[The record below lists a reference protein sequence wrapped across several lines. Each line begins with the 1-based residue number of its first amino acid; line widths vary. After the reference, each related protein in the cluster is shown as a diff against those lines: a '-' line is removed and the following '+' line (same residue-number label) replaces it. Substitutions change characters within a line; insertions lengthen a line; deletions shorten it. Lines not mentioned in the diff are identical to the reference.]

1 MNQAGAEHTVLIV
14 DDDLDQAA
22 DLARRLSKLGFE
34 TCLASSDD
42 DVVDMLDTGFD
53 SIVLDLM
60 MTREDGIQIIRHLGE
75 VQCDA
80 NLVIMGDADRRILSA
95 AERLARARGLRV
107 AGSLPKPIDE
117 QRLHGML
124 ESGVLRASAG
134 SRSINIQVAQT
145 ELLQCMDE
153 GCIDVLYQPK
163 IDVRTLEF
171 ISVEALV
178 RLNHPDHG
186 QLLPAAFLAMAEESG
201 LIARLTR
208 AVFLKTLAQTSRW
221 LDEGHALQIAV
232 NVSPLLL
239 SDLDLPETLAD
250 LADRHQIARKNIV
263 LEITE
268 SWVNEEPISTL
279 DILTRL
285 RMKGFNLSIDDFGT
299 GYSTM
304 LQLNEMP
311 YSEMKLDQSFIRN
324 ATRDREARAI
334 VESSIELGHKLGLK
348 VVAEGV
354 EKQEDWDLISDM
366 HCDEGQGFF
375 IARPMP
381 GAQIPAWLRHWNS
394 CLGRR

>member
-1 MNQAGAEHTVLIV
+1 MGNGPAVLVV
-14 DDDLDQAA
+14 DDDANLGE
-22 DLARRLSKLGFE
+22 DLARRLRQNGFE
-34 TCLASSDD
+34 TRLAGSDD
-42 DVVDMLDTGFD
+42 DVVELLEEGFHA
-53 SIVLDLM
+53 IVLDLM
-60 MTREDGIQIIRHLGE
+60 MTREDGIQIIRYLGE
-75 VQCDA
+75 SRCDA
-80 NLVIMGDADRRILSA
+80 SLVITGDTDRRILSA

-107 AGSLPKPIDE
+107 AGSLAKPIDD
-117 QRLHGML
+117 QKLLALL
-124 ESGVLRASAG
+124 ESGVRRPSLG
-134 SRSINIQVAQT
+134 SRGINIQVAQT
-145 ELLQCMDE
+145 ELLQCMED
-153 GCIDVLYQPK
+153 GCLDVLYQPK

-178 RLNHPDHG
+178 RLNHPNHG

-201 LIARLTR
+201 LISRLTR
-208 AVFLKTLAQTSRW
+208 SVFLKALAQASAW
-221 LDEGHALQIAV
+221 LNDGHVLQVAV

-239 SDLDLPETLAD
+239 TDLNLPETFAD
-250 LADRHQIARKNIV
+250 LADRHQIARENIV

-268 SWVNEEPISTL
+268 SWVNAEPVATL

-354 EKQEDWDLISDM
+354 EKQEDWDLISDL

-381 GAQIPAWLRHWNS
+381 GDQIPAWLRHWNN
-394 CLGRR
+394 CLGRG

>member
-1 MNQAGAEHTVLIV
+1 
-14 DDDLDQAA
+14 
-22 DLARRLSKLGFE
+22 
-34 TCLASSDD
+34 
-42 DVVDMLDTGFD
+42 
-53 SIVLDLM
+53 
-60 MTREDGIQIIRHLGE
+60 
-75 VQCDA
+75 
-80 NLVIMGDADRRILSA
+80 
-95 AERLARARGLRV
+95 
-107 AGSLPKPIDE
+107 
-117 QRLHGML
+117 
-124 ESGVLRASAG
+124 
-134 SRSINIQVAQT
+134 
-145 ELLQCMDE
+145 
-153 GCIDVLYQPK
+153 
-163 IDVRTLEF
+163 
-171 ISVEALV
+171 
-178 RLNHPDHG
+178 
-186 QLLPAAFLAMAEESG
+186 MAEESG

-250 LADRHQIARKNIV
+250 LADRHQIARRNIV

-381 GAQIPAWLRHWNS
+381 GVQIPAWLRHWNS

>member
-1 MNQAGAEHTVLIV
+1 MSANASKIVMVV
-14 DDDLDQAA
+14 DDDRTRA
-22 DLARRLSKLGFE
+22 DRLAGHLAESGFE
-34 TCLASSDD
+34 TRVAGSAEDVGASLDD
-42 DVVDMLDTGFD
+42 DVHA
-53 SIVLDLM
+53 IVLDLM
-60 MTREDGIQIIRHLGE
+60 MTRDDGIQVIRQLGE
-75 VQCDA
+75 LRCDA
-80 NLVIMGDADRRILSA
+80 NLVVIGDTDRRILSA

-107 AGSLPKPIDE
+107 AGALVRPLEPDILV
-117 QRLHGML
+117 RLL
-124 ESGVLRASAG
+124 ETGAARAGAG
-134 SRSINIQVAQT
+134 SRGINVQVAQT
-145 ELLQCMDE
+145 ELLQCMED

-171 ISVEALV
+171 IAVEALV
-178 RLNHPDHG
+178 RLNHPTRG
-186 QLLPAAFLAMAEESG
+186 QLSPAAFLAMAEESG
-201 LIARLTR
+201 LINRLTR
-208 AVFLKTLAQTSRW
+208 TVFLK
-221 LDEGHALQIAV
+221 ALGQAAEWAGNDQPLQVAV

-239 SDLDLPETLAD
+239 TDLGLPETFSD
-250 LADRHQIARKNIV
+250 LADRHGIDRENIV

-268 SWVNEEPISTL
+268 SWLNEEPVAAL

-304 LQLNEMP
+304 LQLNEIP

-348 VVAEGV
+348 VVAEGI

-366 HCDEGQGFF
+366 ACDEGQGYF

-381 GAQIPAWLRHWNS
+381 GDQIPAWLRHWNS
-394 CLGRR
+394 CLGRG

>member
-1 MNQAGAEHTVLIV
+1 MSALTGKVVLIV
-14 DDDLDQAA
+14 DDVAQRAE
-22 DLARRLSKLGFE
+22 R
-34 TCLASSDD
+34 LASELAESGLETRTAFSAE
-42 DVVDMLDTGFD
+42 DVEGKLDAEVHA
-53 SIVLDLM
+53 IVLDLM
-60 MTREDGIQIIRHLGE
+60 MTRVDGIQIIRRLGE
-75 VQCDA
+75 IRCDA
-80 NLVIMGDADRRILSA
+80 SLIVTGDTDRRILSA

-107 AGSLPKPIDE
+107 AGTLVRPMRPPLLM
-117 QRLHGML
+117 RLL
-124 ESGVLRASAG
+124 EAGAPRAGAG
-134 SRSINIQVAQT
+134 SRGINVQVAQT
-145 ELLQCMDE
+145 ELLQCMED

-171 ISVEALV
+171 IAVEALV
-178 RLNHPDHG
+178 RLNHPTRG
-186 QLLPAAFLAMAEESG
+186 QLTPAAFLAMAEESG
-201 LIARLTR
+201 LINRLTR
-208 AVFLKTLAQTSRW
+208 AVFLKALGQAADWNSKDQP
-221 LDEGHALQIAV
+221 LQIAV

-239 SDLDLPETLAD
+239 TDLGLPETFAD
-250 LADRHQIARKNIV
+250 LTDRHGIARDSVV

-268 SWVNEEPISTL
+268 SWLNEEPVAAL

-304 LQLNEMP
+304 LQLNEIP

-324 ATRDREARAI
+324 ATGDREARAI

-348 VVAEGV
+348 VVAEGI

-381 GAQIPAWLRHWNS
+381 GDQIPAWLRHWNI
-394 CLGRR
+394 CLGRG

>member
-1 MNQAGAEHTVLIV
+1 VRRTSICQAVLVV
-14 DDDLDQAA
+14 DDDPGQAQA
-22 DLARRLSKLGFE
+22 LAERLQAIGYE
-34 TCLASSDD
+34 TATACSDD
-42 DVVDMLDTGFD
+42 DVRDLLTGDFQ
-53 SIVLDLM
+53 SVILDLM
-60 MTREDGIQIIRHLGE
+60 MTREDGVQIIRHMGE
-75 VQCDA
+75 IRSDA
-80 NLVIMGDADRRILSA
+80 NLVIVGDTDRRILSA

-107 AGSLPKPIDE
+107 AGSLLKPIDE
-117 QRLHGML
+117 GLLEQMLQR
-124 ESGVLRASAG
+124 GVPRAGAG
-134 SRSINIQVAQT
+134 SRGINVQVAQT
-145 ELLQCMDE
+145 ELLQCMAD
-153 GCIDVLYQPK
+153 GCVDVMYQPK

-171 ISVEALV
+171 VAVEALV
-178 RLNHPDHG
+178 RLNHPAHG

-201 LIARLTR
+201 LIDRLTR
-208 AVFLKTLAQTSRW
+208 SVFLKALSQVSRW
-221 LDEGHALQIAV
+221 LDGGHALQIAV

-239 SDLDLPETLAD
+239 VDLDLPETFAD
-250 LADRHQIARKNIV
+250 LADRHHIQRDNIV

-268 SWVNEEPISTL
+268 SWVNAEPVAAL

-285 RMKGFNLSIDDFGT
+285 RVKGFNLSIDDFGT

-334 VESSIELGHKLGLK
+334 VESSIDLGHKLGLK
-348 VVAEGV
+348 VVAEGI

-381 GAQIPAWLRHWNS
+381 GEQIPAWLHHWNT
-394 CLGRR
+394 CLGRG

>member
-1 MNQAGAEHTVLIV
+1 MGRKHYAQTVLVV
-14 DDDLDQAA
+14 DDDPSQAEA
-22 DLARRLSKLGFE
+22 LAGRLEAIGFE
-34 TCLASSDD
+34 TSTACSDD
-42 DVVDMLDTGFD
+42 DVRDLLSGGFD
-53 SIVLDLM
+53 SVILDLM
-60 MTREDGIQIIRHLGE
+60 MTREDGIQIIRHMGE
-75 VQCDA
+75 IRSDA
-80 NLVIMGDADRRILSA
+80 NLIIVGDTDRRILSA

-107 AGSLPKPIDE
+107 AGSMAKPVNDAMLQQML
-117 QRLHGML
+117 QR
-124 ESGVLRASAG
+124 GVPRAGAG
-134 SRSINIQVAQT
+134 SRGINVQVAQT
-145 ELLQCMDE
+145 ELLQCMED
-153 GCIDVLYQPK
+153 GCVDVMYQPK

-171 ISVEALV
+171 IAVEALV
-178 RLNHPDHG
+178 RLNHPAHG

-201 LIARLTR
+201 LISRLTR
-208 AVFLKTLAQTSRW
+208 SVFLKALTQMSHW
-221 LDEGHALQIAV
+221 LEGGHALQIAV

-239 SDLDLPETLAD
+239 TDLDLPETFAE
-250 LADRHQIARKNIV
+250 LADRHRVARENIV

-268 SWVNEEPISTL
+268 SWVNSEPVVAL

-285 RMKGFNLSIDDFGT
+285 RVKGFNLSIDDFGT

-381 GAQIPAWLRHWNS
+381 GDQIPAWLRHWNT
-394 CLGRR
+394 CLGRG